1 MLESALPLFKREFEV
16 RLGKRLVLALFI
28 CIPCFWSCLLSS
40 QGALLLHCA
49 FNIKLPLNVLT
60 ARLLLKNILQHTE
73 SAAFVKEKRIK

>member
-1 MLESALPLFKREFEV
+1 MLESALPLFKREFKV
-16 RLGKRLVLALFI
+16 RLGERLVLALLFVS
-28 CIPCFWSCLLSS
+28 PFWSCLLSS
-40 QGALLLHCA
+40 QGALLLQCA